1 MDNANIAHLIELV
14 NQFTSDK
21 LDADSFEK
29 LYTDIFDFED
39 WDDQQLSTKYF
50 SLIRSHLE
58 HYSFSNVDLEKYPN
72 FYINASQL
80 KERIIQLKSEYSY

>member
-14 NQFTSDK
+14 NQFTSD
-21 LDADSFEK
+21 K